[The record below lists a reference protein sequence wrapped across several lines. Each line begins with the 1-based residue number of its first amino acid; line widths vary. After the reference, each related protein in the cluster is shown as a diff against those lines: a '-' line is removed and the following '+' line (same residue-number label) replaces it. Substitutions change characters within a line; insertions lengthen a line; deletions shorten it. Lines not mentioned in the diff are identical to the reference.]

1 LSPVVVSERL
11 NVLYE
16 KNWTRLVTE
25 QLKRFERAVV
35 EAGKADGASNPGAP
49 HWTFGGALL
58 YSLTLLTT
66 VGKEI
71 SGFSQLSLTVELSTL
86 FPITL
91 RWFYD
96 PRETLNIPNVS
107 GFNKSNSTN
116 SKSFRRFFCR
126 QNTIQDLA
134 NLLTPLIHKIT
145 LLPIKSK
152 ITSYSCSVN

>member
-1 LSPVVVSERL
+1 M
-11 NVLYE
+11 LYE

-71 SGFSQLSLTVELSTL
+71 
-86 FPITL
+86 
-91 RWFYD
+91 
-96 PRETLNIPNVS
+96 
-107 GFNKSNSTN
+107 
-116 SKSFRRFFCR
+116 
-126 QNTIQDLA
+126 
-134 NLLTPLIHKIT
+134 
-145 LLPIKSK
+145 
-152 ITSYSCSVN
+152 

>member
-1 LSPVVVSERL
+1 MVRQFLLVSERL

-35 EAGKADGASNPGAP
+35 EAGKADGASNPAAP

-71 SGFSQLSLTVELSTL
+71 WGFFQLYLSTL
-86 FPITL
+86 
-91 RWFYD
+91 WFYAFS
-96 PRETLNIPNVS
+96 L
-107 GFNKSNSTN
+107 K
-116 SKSFRRFFCR
+116 
-126 QNTIQDLA
+126 
-134 NLLTPLIHKIT
+134 H
-145 LLPIKSK
+145 
-152 ITSYSCSVN
+152 